1 MIKLTRLDGSE
12 IHINSD
18 LIETIEE
25 TPDTH
30 ISLTNGN
37 RFLVKE
43 KASAILDKI
52 VNLKARI
59 RFRSNTC
66 RKEKY
71 LKKARL
77 RSYSPAR
84 DKDIDSL

>member
-1 MIKLTRLDGSE
+1 MIKLTRLDGSN
-12 IHINSD
+12 IHINPD

-43 KASAILDKI
+43 KASDILDKI
-52 VNLKARI
+52 VTLKARI

-77 RSYSPAR
+77 RCYFPTSKEDA
-84 DKDIDSL
+84 DSR